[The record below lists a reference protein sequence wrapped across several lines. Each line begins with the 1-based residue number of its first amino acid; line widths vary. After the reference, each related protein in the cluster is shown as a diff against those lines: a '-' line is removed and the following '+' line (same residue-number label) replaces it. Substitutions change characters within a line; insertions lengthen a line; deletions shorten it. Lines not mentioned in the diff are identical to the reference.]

1 MQANASTAPVHVQ
14 CFWILPDDQVAEIKV
29 ERYKSHFEEY
39 GWFSMRIQEGFGLMV
54 LLVESAVWR
63 NHLLVGIL
71 ILIPIWTWI
80 HVFSQLILSLTNQE
94 IITARSSGSD
104 ELIYYQYQIWD
115 ILHTWY

>member
-1 MQANASTAPVHVQ
+1 
-14 CFWILPDDQVAEIKV
+14 
-29 ERYKSHFEEY
+29 
-39 GWFSMRIQEGFGLMV
+39 MRIQEGFGLMV